1 MFSTAKRLAAL
12 NTAFTGGKRLAVLN
26 MVFNAAKRLP
36 TLNTKLNTD
45 KPFSTWFDV
54 LKAQLGMTPPYGL
67 LTRDNTA
74 RTGLLDP
81 RLDADRPPLAP
92 LVPCGLPA
100 PRPAPAPP
108 RTPRGAGSLKVFS
121 HVWRKEAF

>member
-36 TLNTKLNTD
+36 TLNTKFNTD
-45 KPFSTWFDV
+45 KHFSTWFDV
-54 LKAQLGMTPPYGL
+54 LKAQLGMAPPYGP

-74 RTGLLDP
+74 RTGLLD
-81 RLDADRPPLAP
+81 ADRSPLAP
-92 LVPCGLPA
+92 LVHG
-100 PRPAPAPP
+100 
-108 RTPRGAGSLKVFS
+108 V
-121 HVWRKEAF
+121 